1 MCSARL
7 GATRNT
13 VRVWELRIAKAK
25 RRRSY
30 EFVKTGPL
38 ALVPFVVVTVTMY
51 VPAGA
56 LVGEIAVIEVD
67 PTTNTA
73 VAVNEPPPPCGVNV
87 TTGGVPF
94 VPLTNPVPVIVT
106 DVPC

>member
-1 MCSARL
+1 M
-7 GATRNT
+7 
-13 VRVWELRIAKAK
+13 
-25 RRRSY
+25 
-30 EFVKTGPL
+30 KTGPP
-38 ALVPFVVVTVTMY
+38 ALVPFVVVTLTTY

-56 LVGEIAVIEVD
+56 VVGEIAVIVVD
-67 PTTNTA
+67 PTTDTA
-73 VAVNEPPPPCGVNV
+73 VAVNEPAPPMNV

>member
-1 MCSARL
+1 MHVRDL
-7 GATRNT
+7 GIPRTNH
-13 VRVWELRIAKAK
+13 
-25 RRRSY
+25 RRSY
-30 EFVKTGPL
+30 ELVKTGPL
-38 ALVPFVVVTVTMY
+38 ALVPFVVVTVTEY

-56 LVGEIAVIEVD
+56 LVGEIAVIVVE
-67 PTTNTA
+67 PTTDTA
-73 VAVNEPPPPCGVNV
+73 VAVNEPPPPCGMNV

>member
-1 MCSARL
+1 
-7 GATRNT
+7 
-13 VRVWELRIAKAK
+13 
-25 RRRSY
+25 
-30 EFVKTGPL
+30 VKTAPL
-38 ALVPFVVVTVTMY
+38 ELVPFVVVTVTTY

-56 LVGEIAVIEVD
+56 VVGEIAVMVVD
-67 PTTNTA
+67 PTTDTA

-94 VPLTNPVPVIVT
+94 VPLTNPLPVIVT

>member
-1 MCSARL
+1 M
-7 GATRNT
+7 
-13 VRVWELRIAKAK
+13 
-25 RRRSY
+25 
-30 EFVKTGPL
+30 
-38 ALVPFVVVTVTMY
+38 PFVVVTLTTY

-56 LVGEIAVIEVD
+56 VVGEIAVIEIAGGDVIL
-67 PTTNTA
+67 TTDTA
-73 VAVNEPPPPCGVNV
+73 VAVNETPPPCGVNV